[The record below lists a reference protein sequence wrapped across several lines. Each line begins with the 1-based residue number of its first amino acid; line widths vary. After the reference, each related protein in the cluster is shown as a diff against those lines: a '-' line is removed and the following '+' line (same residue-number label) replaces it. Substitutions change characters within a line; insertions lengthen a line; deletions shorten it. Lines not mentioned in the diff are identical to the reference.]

1 MEVRAAA
8 ASAVSDA
15 STGCQSER
23 SQSRASLSD
32 WRAASIGPKQLANIS
47 VRVGI
52 SVMSSPLAV
61 VIGGYLWV
69 PIDPSPPRLGPD
81 SCSNAGSCFHDG
93 FSFELA
99 EDGASASSREFG

>member
-1 MEVRAAA
+1 
-8 ASAVSDA
+8 
-15 STGCQSER
+15 
-23 SQSRASLSD
+23 
-32 WRAASIGPKQLANIS
+32 
-47 VRVGI
+47 
-52 SVMSSPLAV
+52 